1 MTSVYEIKANELI
14 EKLAEQLKDIKEI
27 KPPIWAQFVKTG
39 HFKERPPIKKDWWYT
54 RTAAILRVIYI
65 RGPIGTSKLSTK
77 YGGKK
82 NRGVRPGHFYRGSRN
97 IIRKI
102 LQQGEK
108 AGLLIQTKKGVHKG
122 RILTPKGKSIIDKLV
137 VELKK
142 QNSPKVKPTVEKV
155 VKEEKKKEQ
164 PKSEVKKDIKKV
176 KKPKEQPKQKET
188 KKPEEKKKEQPKPKK
203 K

>member
-1 MTSVYEIKANELI
+1 MV
-14 EKLAEQLKDIKEI
+14 
-27 KPPIWAQFVKTG
+27 
-39 HFKERPPIKKDWWYT
+39 YT

-108 AGLLIQTKKGVHKG
+108 AGLLTQAKKGVHKG